1 MRLRP
6 CLVQC
11 LVVGTCLLTL
21 PVEHGMASEQPKES
35 RGTEALALSFG
46 GVDYLH
52 RWSKGGQNEFTPKG
66 DGDLAKWQNM
76 ITVNVH
82 EGVRSGDQL
91 AELANAILS
100 NYQRHGKV
108 LVTNSVPHSE
118 NRPAEHLIVA
128 VLGSPAF
135 LEAAFARFVL
145 IDGVG
150 MVVVF
155 SHRVYG
161 KQVGPEMSQWVQTN
175 GPQAEKTLMNWDKV
189 PSLAALKRL
198 PQAK

>member
-1 MRLRP
+1 
-6 CLVQC
+6 V
-11 LVVGTCLLTL
+11 
-21 PVEHGMASEQPKES
+21 ASEQPKES
-35 RGTEALALSFG
+35 RGADALALSFG
-46 GVDYLH
+46 GVEYLH
-52 RWSKGGQNEFTPKG
+52 RWSKNGQNEFTPKG
-66 DGDLAKWQNM
+66 DSDLAKWQDM

-82 EGVRSGDQL
+82 EGVRNGDQL
-91 AELANAILS
+91 AETANAILG
-100 NYQRHGKV
+100 NYQKHGKI
-108 LVTNSVPHSE
+108 LVTNSVPLSE

-145 IDGVG
+145 NDGVG
-150 MVVVF
+150 MVVVY

-161 KQVGPEMSQWVQTN
+161 KQVGPGMSQWLQAN
-175 GPQAEKTLMNWDKV
+175 GPQVEKTLMSWDKV

>member
-1 MRLRP
+1 ME
-6 CLVQC
+6 
-11 LVVGTCLLTL
+11 T
-21 PVEHGMASEQPKES
+21 
-35 RGTEALALSFG
+35 LALSFG

-52 RWSKGGQNEFTPKG
+52 RWSKGSQNEFTPKG
-66 DGDLAKWQNM
+66 DSDLAKWQDM

-82 EGVRSGDQL
+82 EGVRNGDQL
-91 AELANAILS
+91 AEIANAILG
-100 NYQRHGKV
+100 NYQRHGKI
-108 LVTNSVPHSE
+108 LVTNSVPLSE

-128 VLGSPAF
+128 VLGRPAF

-145 IDGVG
+145 NDGVG
-150 MVVVF
+150 MVVVY

-161 KQVGPEMSQWVQTN
+161 KQVGPEMSQWLQAN
-175 GPQAEKTLMNWDKV
+175 GPQVEKTLMSWDKV